1 MSKAPHIFGVRHLSP
16 MGAWQLRAFLDRVK
30 PKAVLIEGLADA
42 TALLPD
48 IVSAQTTPPVAILAY
63 TAELPARS
71 MVYPLARYSPEYQA
85 AKWAAEHKALC
96 RFIDLP
102 GDVFLALGELAEKAV
117 RVMRDGN
124 DEKNGNDEPPD
135 PAGDYTDTPSHSS
148 PDSHPCHP
156 PDAPESPFNIYEHF
170 ARAAGELD
178 YESWWERRFE
188 HDTAD
193 ETYRL
198 ASYEFGSGLRAAGER
213 ARSDLAENLVREA
226 WMRRGIQRVVSE
238 GIAPEKIVVVCGAY
252 HAPVLSPEYPP
263 MTDAEVAALPRRASK
278 LTLMPYTYFRLSAQ
292 SGYGAGNH
300 APAYF
305 ELIWDCLQAGG
316 VAGVPPEFLSRV
328 ARWLRHAGTPKSTA
342 EVIEGVRLART
353 LAGFRGGSTP
363 TLRDLEDAAI
373 ACIGHGE
380 RAAIADA
387 LVRAEVGTA
396 TGSLRE
402 GVSQTSIQDDF
413 TRQMQRLKLHDYRSP
428 VVQTLKLDLREN
440 RFVKS
445 ADAAFLDLHRSA
457 FLHRLAVLGV
467 PFAKRQA
474 VQQDSGT
481 WAEVWDLAWTPE
493 AEIALVESVLLGETV
508 EAATAWKFTSRLA
521 DCTDI
526 SAAATIVR
534 EACECSMSDTMER
547 ARGTVQRLAA
557 GSAALPKITA
567 AAREIATVVRFGSLR
582 RMDPA
587 ALEPLVAELFVQAAL
602 NLFSAAGCDDA
613 AARDILAGMEH
624 LHAISQELP
633 ELVDDDLWL
642 YHLAALAAADDRNAL
657 LSGFACAIL
666 MERGRMDDSELTR
679 EVARRLS
686 PGIPADVGAGW
697 FEGLARRNRYAL
709 LARLTLWRAVD
720 DYLASLDAGEYRRA
734 LVFLRRA
741 FGSFSPQEKRHI
753 AENLGEIWGLGAEPV
768 SEAIGQ
774 ELSNKEQETL
784 SRLNEFSFDDL

>member
-1 MSKAPHIFGVRHLSP
+1 
-16 MGAWQLRAFLDRVK
+16 MGAWHLRAFLDRVQ

-48 IVSAQTTPPVAILAY
+48 LVSAQTTPPVAILAY

-71 MVYPLARYSPEYQA
+71 LVYPVARYSPEYQA

-102 GDVFLALGELAEKAV
+102 GDVFLALGELGERAAAARADRANKT
-117 RVMRDGN
+117 DGA
-124 DEKNGNDEPPD
+124 DETDGVNGESSSEPHEPHS
-135 PAGDYTDTPSHSS
+135 PSEAYSS
-148 PDSHPCHP
+148 PS
-156 PDAPESPFNIYEHF
+156 IYEHF
-170 ARAAGELD
+170 ARSAGEPD

-188 HDTAD
+188 HDTSD
-193 ETYRL
+193 DSYRL
-198 ASYEFGSGLRAAGER
+198 AAYEFGSGLRAAGER
-213 ARSDLAENLVREA
+213 ARRDLAENLVREA
-226 WMRRGIQRVVSE
+226 WMRREIQRVIAE
-238 GIAPEKIVVVCGAY
+238 GIAPDRIAVVCGAY
-252 HAPVLSPEYPP
+252 HAPVLTPDHPP
-263 MTDAEVAALPRRASK
+263 MSDAEAAALPRRASK

-292 SGYGAGNH
+292 GGYGAGNH

-305 ELIWDCLQAGG
+305 ELIWDCLQSGG
-316 VAGVPPEFLSRV
+316 IDAVPPEFLSRV
-328 ARWLRHAGTPKSTA
+328 ARWIRQGGTPKSTA
-342 EVIEGVRLART
+342 EVIEGVRLARS
-353 LAGFRGGSTP
+353 LAGFRGGRTP

-373 ACIGHGE
+373 TCIGHGE
-380 RAAIADA
+380 RSAIADA
-387 LVRAEVGTA
+387 LARTEVGTA

-413 TRQMQRLKLHDYRSP
+413 TRQIHRLKLNDYRTP
-428 VVQTLKLDLREN
+428 VVQTLRLDLREN
-440 RFVKS
+440 RYVKS
-445 ADAAFLDLHRSA
+445 EDAAFLDLHRSS

-467 PFAKRQA
+467 PFARRQA
-474 VQQDSGT
+474 VQQDGGT
-481 WAEVWDLAWTPE
+481 WSEVWDLAWTPE
-493 AEIALVESVLLGETV
+493 AEIGLVESVLLGETV
-508 EAATAWKFTSRLA
+508 EAAAGYKFATRLGE
-521 DCTDI
+521 CQDI
-526 SAAATIVR
+526 SAAAEIVR
-534 EACECSMSDTMER
+534 QACECGMPETMER
-547 ARGTVQRLAA
+547 ARSTVQRLAA
-557 GSAALPKITA
+557 DSAALPKVTG

-587 ALEPLVAELFVQAAL
+587 ALEPLAAELFVQASL
-602 NLFSAAGCDDA
+602 NLVDAAGCDDA
-613 AARDILAGMEH
+613 AAREILTGMEH

-633 ELVDDDLWL
+633 ELVDDDLWF
-642 YHLAALAAADDRNAL
+642 YHLAALAEADDRHAL

-720 DYLASLDAGEYRRA
+720 DYLGSLDAEEFRRA

-741 FGSFSPQEKRHI
+741 FGEFSPQQKRHI
-753 AENLGEIWGLGAEPV
+753 SENLGEIWGLGADPV

-774 ELSNKEQETL
+774 ELSEKEEETL
-784 SRLNEFSFDDL
+784 SSLNEFNFDDL

>member
-1 MSKAPHIFGVRHLSP
+1 MTAAPHIFGVRHLSP
-16 MGAWQLRAFLDRVK
+16 MGAWHLRAFLDRVK

-42 TALLPD
+42 TALLAD

-71 MVYPLARYSPEYQA
+71 IVYPLARYSPEYQA
-85 AKWAAEHKALC
+85 AKWAAENKALC

-102 GDVFLALGELAEKAV
+102 GDVFLALGELEEKAAAV
-117 RVMRDGN
+117 RPDRANGTDGADREPS
-124 DEKNGNDEPPD
+124 DETHEPD
-135 PAGDYTDTPSHSS
+135 PHESCSPTD
-148 PDSHPCHP
+148 
-156 PDAPESPFNIYEHF
+156 IYDHF
-170 ARAAGELD
+170 AKTAGEPD

-188 HDTAD
+188 HDTGD
-193 ETYRL
+193 DTYRL
-198 ASYEFGSGLRAAGER
+198 AAYEFGSGLRAAGER
-213 ARSDLAENLVREA
+213 ARRDLAENLVREA
-226 WMRRGIQRVVSE
+226 WMRREIQRVISE
-238 GIAPEKIVVVCGAY
+238 GIAPEQIVVVCGAY
-252 HAPVLSPEYPP
+252 HVPVLTPDHAP
-263 MTDAEVAALPRRASK
+263 MTDAEAAALPRRASK

-316 VAGVPPEFLSRV
+316 VEAVPPEFLSRV
-328 ARWLRHAGTPKSTA
+328 ARWLRQSGTPKSTA

-353 LAGFRGGSTP
+353 LAGFRGGRTP

-373 ACIGHGE
+373 TCIGHGE

-413 TRQMQRLKLHDYRSP
+413 TRQMQRLKLTDFRTP
-428 VVQTLKLDLREN
+428 VAQTLKLDLREN

-457 FLHRLAVLGV
+457 FLHRLAALGV
-467 PFAKRQA
+467 PFARRQA
-474 VQQDSGT
+474 LQQDSGT
-481 WAEVWDLAWTPE
+481 WAEMWDLAWTPE

-508 EAATAWKFTSRLA
+508 EAATAYKFATRLT
-521 DCTDI
+521 DCTDLGE
-526 SAAATIVR
+526 AAAIVR
-534 EACECSMSDTMER
+534 QACECGMPDTMET
-547 ARGTVQRLAA
+547 ARSAVQRLAA
-557 GSAALPKITA
+557 DSAALPKITT

-587 ALEPLVAELFVQAAL
+587 ALEPLVAELFVQASL
-602 NLFSAAGCDDA
+602 NLTDAAGCDDA
-613 AARDILAGMEH
+613 AAREILTGMEH
-624 LHAISQELP
+624 MHAITQELP

-642 YHLAALAAADDRNAL
+642 YHLAALAAADDRHAL

-666 MERGRMDDSELTR
+666 MERGRMDDAELTR

-686 PGIPADVGAGW
+686 PGIPADIGAGW

-720 DYLASLDAGEYRRA
+720 DYLASLDGEEFRRA

-741 FGSFSPQEKRHI
+741 FGGFSPQEKRHI
-753 AENLGEIWGLGAEPV
+753 AENLGEVWGLGADPV

-774 ELSNKEQETL
+774 ELSEKEEETL
-784 SRLNEFSFDDL
+784 SSLNEFNFDDL